1 MTMGEYYYTNKNEIH
16 PTWQLGSM
24 QLKICGMNQNTAEV
38 AALKTDY
45 LGFIFWQPS
54 KRHFKGE
61 MPAIPHGIKKV
72 GVFVNASI
80 AYIVDKVTE
89 FNLVAVQLHGNEN
102 AAFCTSLRAH
112 LDTIVIIKVFSIN
125 DDYDFSELAPFEN
138 LCDFFLFD
146 TKGKLP
152 GGNGFAFDWKVLKNY
167 PSSKPYFLS
176 GGIGLG
182 EIEKL
187 KQFFKSPESKYCHA
201 IDVNSKFEIEPGLKD
216 VEKLITF
223 KKVLYE

>member
-1 MTMGEYYYTNKNEIH
+1 M
-16 PTWQLGSM
+16 
-24 QLKICGMNQNTAEV
+24 
-38 AALKTDY
+38 
-45 LGFIFWQPS
+45 
-54 KRHFKGE
+54 
-61 MPAIPHGIKKV
+61 
-72 GVFVNASI
+72 
-80 AYIVDKVTE
+80 
-89 FNLVAVQLHGNEN
+89 
-102 AAFCTSLRAH
+102 
-112 LDTIVIIKVFSIN
+112 IIKVFSIN